1 MKSPQR
7 GGIRGG
13 FTPRFAAGILSVG
26 YRIEGSL
33 ASALL
38 LSIPIPRQFWSGKPR
53 AEFA

>member
-1 MKSPQR
+1 MQSPQR

-38 LSIPIPRQFWSGKPR
+38 LSIPPRQFWSGKPR